1 MAIKEKS
8 SIVDPRFDTSR
19 WKDNTVKAS
28 TSKEDLDQEQDENES
43 SEDDEGF
50 EEEDDYDDEDE
61 EDEDDEEEEYDD
73 EDDIAPPTG
82 GPVVKPLSRE
92 ELEKYEEKQRKK
104 GIIYISRIP
113 HGMTVA
119 KVRHLL
125 SGFGDVERI
134 YLQDG
139 REKERGE
146 RLTGRAAKSAHFTEG
161 WVEFAQ
167 KKVAKTVADML
178 NAHPIGAASGGSGGG
193 KGGKKAGGKMS
204 ARRWRDEVWTMKY
217 LSGFKWGMLSE
228 QLANERASRASRVR
242 AELSQST
249 FEQKDYLRKVER
261 ARVMRDKQAR
271 LDAKLQKQQ
280 QQSDTTNGST
290 NTKTLNQPRQHTFR
304 QREAVLRD
312 VREQRDTTKR
322 KNEDGHPEKDRPFK
336 STKQDTQPPK
346 STAGRSNALQ
356 GAMSKIF

>member
-1 MAIKEKS
+1 M
-8 SIVDPRFDTSR
+8 
-19 WKDNTVKAS
+19 KAS
-28 TSKEDLDQEQDENES
+28 TSKEDLDQQDEDES
-43 SEDDEGF
+43 EYSDEDDGAEMADSENGESYYNDEDDDDDD
-50 EEEDDYDDEDE
+50 EEEDDIVQPAD
-61 EDEDDEEEEYDD
+61 
-73 EDDIAPPTG
+73 

-92 ELEKYEEKQRKK
+92 ELKKFEENQRKK

-125 SGFGDVERI
+125 SGFGEVERI
-134 YLQDG
+134 FLQDG

-146 RLTGRAAKSAHFTEG
+146 RLTGRASKSAHFTEG
-161 WVEFAQ
+161 WIEFSE
-167 KKVAKTVADML
+167 KKVAKTVAEML
-178 NAHPIGAASGGSGGG
+178 NAQPIGAASGGSGGG

-280 QQSDTTNGST
+280 QQTDPTTNPISH
-290 NTKTLNQPRQHTFR
+290 NQPRQHTFR
-304 QREAVLRD
+304 QREAILRD
-312 VREQRDTTKR
+312 VREQRDTSKR
-322 KNEDGHPEKDRPFK
+322 KNEDGNLEKGRPLK
-336 STKQDTQPPK
+336 TAKQSVPLTN
-346 STAGRSNALQ
+346 SNEGRSSALQ

>member
-1 MAIKEKS
+1 M
-8 SIVDPRFDTSR
+8 
-19 WKDNTVKAS
+19 KAS
-28 TSKEDLDQEQDENES
+28 TSKEDLDQEQDDSEH
-43 SEDDEGF
+43 SEDDIDDEELIDSEDEEEYGEEEE
-50 EEEDDYDDEDE
+50 EEED
-61 EDEDDEEEEYDD
+61 DD
-73 EDDIAPPTG
+73 EDDIVPPTD

-178 NAHPIGAASGGSGGG
+178 NAQPIGAASGGSGGG

-204 ARRWRDEVWTMKY
+204 SRRWRDEVWTMKY

-280 QQSDTTNGST
+280 QQSDTTNASA
-290 NTKTLNQPRQHTFR
+290 NTTPLNQPRQHTFK

-312 VREQRDTTKR
+312 VREQKDSSKR
-322 KNEDGHPEKDRPFK
+322 KNEDGHQEKGRPSKSSRQDAEPSK
-336 STKQDTQPPK
+336 STE
-346 STAGRSNALQ
+346 GRSNALQ